1 VSFGPRWPPWSLKR
15 REDEA
20 GLILNALD
28 DPAAICAAS
37 GRVTL
42 ANAAFQEARGDE
54 VGPLRHGEGLF
65 AAFKAA
71 RKEGRGEGTL
81 RCGDRDRPA
90 IITALG
96 PDRLLVRL
104 GGLGR
109 APAISPSQPTGGP
122 SVESAIAAAPF
133 AAALIAGEDPFTGAI
148 LEANAAFSDL
158 IGRPPAPGE
167 TLADMAEGRSRAE
180 ADANFKAGRSGPFE
194 LRLISRAG
202 LTANLYVT
210 RRPGTP
216 AEATTI
222 VHLLDV
228 TEQKAVQNQL
238 AQRNKMEAVGQL
250 AGGVAHDFNNLLT
263 AIRLR
268 AEDLLARHP
277 LGDPAYESLSEI
289 RETVGRA
296 AEVVRQ
302 LLTFSRKATVQRDT
316 LDLGEALG
324 DFEVLLRRLLR
335 EDVVLTTHYGRDI
348 PPVRLDRGL
357 LENAVMNL
365 VVNARDAIRSG
376 RARKRES
383 ASESKGPGAPGG
395 QGGLISLSVR
405 RVSPAEAARLGM
417 LEPTAGD
424 MALIEV
430 ADDGPGMT
438 PEVLR
443 NIFDPFYTTKPL
455 GEGTGLGL
463 ATVYGVVKQ
472 AGGWVV
478 ADSAPGQGARMRVF
492 LPAFIAPAALQPPA
506 PAPPPRPVS
515 RDLSGRGLIL
525 LVEDEALVRGI
536 TARLLRARGYE
547 VLEAADGE
555 VALDLARA
563 HAGAIDLMISDVVM
577 PGLDGP
583 ALLAAA
589 RPYLQSAPVLF
600 ISGYAEA
607 EFSDLL
613 EGDPNV
619 SFLPKPLDIKTL
631 AEEVKRRLEAPRGDV

>member
-1 VSFGPRWPPWSLKR
+1 VSLGLRWPASFLERLP
-15 REDEA
+15 DEA
-20 GLILNALD
+20 GLILDALD
-28 DPAAICAAS
+28 EPAAICAAS
-37 GRVTL
+37 GRVIL
-42 ANAAFQEARGDE
+42 ANAAFREARGDE

-71 RKEGRGEGTL
+71 RKEGRGKGSL
-81 RCGDRDRPA
+81 RCGDHDMPA

-96 PDRLLVRL
+96 HDRLLVRL
-104 GGLGR
+104 GRLERGAAIVPSR
-109 APAISPSQPTGGP
+109 PPAGVTA
-122 SVESAIAAAPF
+122 ESLIAAAPF
-133 AAALIAGEDPFTGAI
+133 AAALITGEDPFTGAI
-148 LEANAAFSDL
+148 IEANAAFSEL
-158 IGRPPAPGE
+158 IGRPPASGE
-167 TLADMAEGRSRAE
+167 TLADLIEQGSRAE
-180 ADANFKAGRSGPFE
+180 ANANFKAGRSGPFE

-202 LTANLYVT
+202 LTANLYLT
-210 RRPGTP
+210 RRSGTP
-216 AEATTI
+216 GEAAI
-222 VHLLDV
+222 IAHLLDV
-228 TEQKAVQNQL
+228 TEQKAVQTQL

-335 EDVVLTTHYGRDI
+335 EDVALTTHYGRDI

-376 RARKRES
+376 QGEMINLS
-383 ASESKGPGAPGG
+383 A
-395 QGGLISLSVR
+395 R
-405 RVSPAEAARLGM
+405 RVSPAEAARLGFA
-417 LEPTAGD
+417 EPALGD

-438 PEVLR
+438 PEVLA
-443 NIFDPFYTTKPL
+443 NIFDPFYTTKAL

-472 AGGWVV
+472 AGGWIL
-478 ADSAPGQGARMRVF
+478 ADSAPGQGARMRIF
-492 LPAFIAPAALQPPA
+492 LPAFVAPPALQPPA
-506 PAPPPRPVS
+506 PAPGPPPRPVS

-555 VALDLARA
+555 AALDLARA

-583 ALLAAA
+583 ALLVAA
-589 RPYLQSAPVLF
+589 RPYLRSAPVLF

-613 EGDPNV
+613 EGDANV

-631 AEEVKRRLEAPRGDV
+631 AEEVKRRLEAARGDA

>member
-1 VSFGPRWPPWSLKR
+1 MSFGLGWPWLFLQR

-20 GLILNALD
+20 AVILDALIE
-28 DPAAICAAS
+28 PAAICAAS
-37 GRVTL
+37 GRVVF
-42 ANAAFQEARGDE
+42 ANAAFHEARGE
-54 VGPLRHGEGLF
+54 TGALRHGEGLF

-71 RKEGRGEGTL
+71 RRAGRGEGAL
-81 RCGDRDRPA
+81 RCGASDRA
-90 IITALG
+90 VTVTSLG
-96 PDRLLVRL
+96 PDRLLVCVRP
-104 GGLGR
+104 
-109 APAISPSQPTGGP
+109 APAISPPRPPVATLP
-122 SVESAIAAAPF
+122 ESVIAAAPF
-133 AAALIAGEDPFTGAI
+133 AAALIAGEDPLTGAI
-148 LEANAAFSDL
+148 IEANAAFSEL
-158 IGRPPAPGE
+158 TGRDPTPGE
-167 TLADMAEGRSRAE
+167 TLADLVEPGSRAE
-180 ADANFKAGRSGPFE
+180 AEANLEAGRSGPFE
-194 LRLISRAG
+194 LRLVAREGVI
-202 LTANLYVT
+202 ANLYVT
-210 RRPGTP
+210 RQAP
-216 AEATTI
+216 AAGGDKI
-222 VHLLDV
+222 VAHLLDV
-228 TEQKAVQNQL
+228 TEQKAVQAQL

-250 AGGVAHDFNNLLT
+250 AGGVAHDFNNNLT

-268 AEDLLARHP
+268 AEELLARHP

-289 RETVGRA
+289 HETVGRA

-335 EDVVLTTHYGRDI
+335 EDVALTTQYGRDI

-365 VVNARDAIRSG
+365 VMNARDAITSG
-376 RARKRES
+376 R
-383 ASESKGPGAPGG
+383 ESKG
-395 QGGLISLSVR
+395 QGGLISLSAR
-405 RVSPAEAARLGM
+405 RVSPAEAARLG
-417 LEPTAGD
+417 LREPAAGD

-438 PEVLR
+438 PEVMG

-472 AGGWVV
+472 AGGWVI
-478 ADSAPGQGARMRVF
+478 ADSAPGQGARLRIF
-492 LPAFIAPAALQPPA
+492 LPAFIAPPAVQPPA
-506 PAPPPRPVS
+506 PGPPPRPVS

-555 VALDLARA
+555 AALDLVQA

-631 AEEVKRRLEAPRGDV
+631 AEEVKRRLEAARGDA

>member
-1 VSFGPRWPPWSLKR
+1 M
-15 REDEA
+15 
-20 GLILNALD
+20 
-28 DPAAICAAS
+28 
-37 GRVTL
+37 
-42 ANAAFQEARGDE
+42 
-54 VGPLRHGEGLF
+54 
-65 AAFKAA
+65 
-71 RKEGRGEGTL
+71 
-81 RCGDRDRPA
+81 
-90 IITALG
+90 
-96 PDRLLVRL
+96 
-104 GGLGR
+104 
-109 APAISPSQPTGGP
+109 TGG
-122 SVESAIAAAPF
+122 VIAAAPF
-133 AAALIAGEDPFTGAI
+133 AAALIKGRAPFTGTI
-148 LEANAAFSDL
+148 IEVNAAFRDL
-158 IGRPPAPGE
+158 IGRDPAPGE
-167 TLADMAEGRSRAE
+167 TLCDLVEPSSRIE
-180 ADANFKAGRSGPFE
+180 ADANIKAGRNGPFE
-194 LRLISRAG
+194 LKLIRPEGRTADLY
-202 LTANLYVT
+202 LTHQAET
-210 RRPGTP
+210 AGTP
-216 AEATTI
+216 AEEGAAI
-222 VHLLDV
+222 IAHLLDV
-228 TEQKAVQNQL
+228 TEQKAVQAQL

-277 LGDPAYESLSEI
+277 LGDPAYESLAEI

-335 EDVVLTTHYGRDI
+335 EDVVLQTHYGRDI

-365 VVNARDAIRSG
+365 VVNARDAIRT
-376 RARKRES
+376 
-383 ASESKGPGAPGG
+383 GPGSG
-395 QGGLISLSVR
+395 QGGLIALSAR
-405 RVSPAEAARLGM
+405 RVTPAEAARLGM
-417 LEPTAGD
+417 PEPAADD

-438 PEVLR
+438 PEVAA
-443 NIFDPFYTTKPL
+443 NIFDPFYTTKPV

-478 ADSAPGQGARMRVF
+478 ADSAPGHGARLRIF
-492 LPAFIAPAALQPPA
+492 LPAFVAPPALQPPA
-506 PAPPPRPVS
+506 SGPPSRPLS
-515 RDLSGRGLIL
+515 RDLSGHGRIL
-525 LVEDEALVRGI
+525 LVEDEDLVRGI

-555 VALDLARA
+555 AALEMAKA

-589 RPYLQSAPVLF
+589 RPYLHSAPVLF

-613 EGDPNV
+613 EGDANV

-631 AEEVKRRLEAPRGDV
+631 AEEVKRRLEAARGDA

>member
-1 VSFGPRWPPWSLKR
+1 VSFGRPWPLALLAG

-20 GLILNALD
+20 ALILDALD
-28 DPAAICAAS
+28 EPAAICAAS
-37 GRVTL
+37 GRLIL
-42 ANAAFQEARGDE
+42 ANAAFHEARGDE
-54 VGPLRHGEGLF
+54 MGPLRHGEGLF

-71 RKEGRGEGTL
+71 RKTGRGEGAL
-81 RCGDRDRPA
+81 RCGPCDRA
-90 IITALG
+90 ATVTALG
-96 PDRLLVRL
+96 PDRLFVRL
-104 GGLGR
+104 GPAPI
-109 APAISPSQPTGGP
+109 APASLSL
-122 SVESAIAAAPF
+122 VSAPPENLIAAAPF
-133 AAALIAGEDPFTGAI
+133 GAALIQGQDVFSGAI
-148 LEANAAFSDL
+148 IEANAAFRDL
-158 IGRPPAPGE
+158 FGRHPAPGE
-167 TLADMAEGRSRAE
+167 TLADLIEPGSRAD
-180 ADANFKAGRSGPFE
+180 ADANLRAGRCGPFE
-194 LRLISRAG
+194 LSLISREGA
-202 LTANLYVT
+202 TAHLYVT
-210 RRPGTP
+210 RQTMTAGG
-216 AEATTI
+216 EAI
-222 VHLLDV
+222 IAHLLDV
-228 TEQKAVQNQL
+228 TEQKAVQAQL

-268 AEDLLARHP
+268 AEELLSRHP
-277 LGDPAYESLSEI
+277 LGDPAYESLAEI

-335 EDVVLTTHYGRDI
+335 EDVALITHYGRDI

-365 VVNARDAIRSG
+365 VVNARDAIR
-376 RARKRES
+376 AR
-383 ASESKGPGAPGG
+383 SEG
-395 QGGLISLSVR
+395 QGIGGTSDKGVIDLSAR
-405 RVSPAEAARLGM
+405 RVSPAEAARLG
-417 LEPTAGD
+417 LREPADDD

-430 ADDGPGMT
+430 ADDGPGMA

-443 NIFDPFYTTKPL
+443 KIFEPFYTTKPL

-472 AGGWVV
+472 AGGWIV
-478 ADSAPGQGARMRVF
+478 ADSAPSQGARLRIF
-492 LPAFIAPAALQPPA
+492 LPAFVGPPA
-506 PAPPPRPVS
+506 LEPPPPRPPSRPIS
-515 RDLSGRGLIL
+515 RDLSGQGRIL

-547 VLEAADGE
+547 VLEASDGE
-555 VALDLARA
+555 AALDLAKA
-563 HAGAIDLMISDVVM
+563 HAGGIDLMISDVVM

-583 ALLAAA
+583 ALLTAA

-613 EGDPNV
+613 EGDANV
-619 SFLPKPLDIKTL
+619 SFLAKPLDIKTL
-631 AEEVKRRLEAPRGDV
+631 AEEVKRRLEMARGYA

>member
-1 VSFGPRWPPWSLKR
+1 MGPDKPWPWSRAPGDLAQR
-15 REDEA
+15 
-20 GLILNALD
+20 LVTALD
-28 DPAAICAAS
+28 DAAALCAFS
-37 GRVTL
+37 GRVL
-42 ANAAFQEARGDE
+42 HANEAFQRARAGDT
-54 VGPLRHGEGLF
+54 GPLRHGEGLF

-71 RKEGRGEGTL
+71 RRDGHAEGAL
-81 RCGDRDRPA
+81 RCGLSDRPMSLA
-90 IITALG
+90 WLG
-96 PDRLLVRL
+96 ADRLLVRL
-104 GGLGR
+104 GAGPGEALAR
-109 APAISPSQPTGGP
+109 ASLPTDARSLISAT
-122 SVESAIAAAPF
+122 PF
-133 AAALIAGEDPFTGAI
+133 AAALVEGDDPLLGAI
-148 LEANAAFSDL
+148 VEANGAMGDL
-158 IGRPPAPGE
+158 LGRSLVGE
-167 TLADMAEGRSRAE
+167 TLGEVVDAASCAEARANLAEGRA
-180 ADANFKAGRSGPFE
+180 GPFE
-194 LRLISRAG
+194 LRLAARPG
-202 LTANLYVT
+202 VVLNLYL
-210 RRPGTP
+210 TP
-216 AEATTI
+216 QADERLL

-228 TEQKAVQNQL
+228 SEQKAAQLQL

-277 LGDPAYESLSEI
+277 LGDPAYDSLSEI

-302 LLTFSRKATVQRDT
+302 LLTFSRKATVHRHV

-335 EDVVLTTHYGRDI
+335 EDVTLVTHYGRDI
-348 PPVRLDRGL
+348 PSVRMDRGL

-376 RARKRES
+376 PGRTGGVIHLS
-383 ASESKGPGAPGG
+383 A
-395 QGGLISLSVR
+395 R
-405 RVSPAEAARLGM
+405 RVAPEEAASLGL
-417 LEPTAGD
+417 LEPASAD
-424 MALIEV
+424 VALIEV

-438 PEVLR
+438 PEVMQS
-443 NIFDPFYTTKPL
+443 IFDPFYTTKAV

-472 AGGWVV
+472 AQGSVIV
-478 ADSAPGQGARMRVF
+478 DSAPGKGARLRIF
-492 LPAFIAPAALQPPA
+492 LPAFIAPLTLQPP
-506 PAPPPRPVS
+506 PAPPPPRGVS
-515 RDLSGRGLIL
+515 HDLSGRGLIL

-536 TARLLRARGYE
+536 TARLLRARGYD
-547 VLEAADGE
+547 VLEAEDGE
-555 VALDLARA
+555 AALELARDN
-563 HAGAIDLMISDVVM
+563 AGRIDLMISDVIM

-583 ALLAAA
+583 ALLSAA

-631 AEEVKRRLEAPRGDV
+631 AEEVKRRLEAARGHA